1 MDDRTA
7 TDTAVGKAGGRV
19 LAAAQPPREAM
30 IPAADRLKA
39 IGLMCLA
46 VALFSGLDTAA
57 KYLVTH
63 ANLPMVQI
71 VWARFLGQFL
81 VMLSLLSALPLT
93 ALLRTRK
100 LKLELLRSLLMVS
113 TTACNF
119 LALRHLRLDQTVS
132 VAFLAPLIVALLAGP
147 FLGEWVGWRRLV
159 AIFAGFIGVLIVV
172 HPGIGG
178 LHPAFAIAFAGML
191 AYAFFM
197 LLTRFLAA
205 HDAPL
210 VMLFY
215 SILLGT
221 FALAPFA
228 IWQWVWP
235 QTLSEW
241 LLLMSL
247 GVLGGTGHYL
257 FIHAYRLAPASS
269 VAPFLYVQILTM
281 VAFGFAVFGDVPDV
295 WTLVGAAVIV
305 GSGIY
310 LLHRERSLREEVAAV
325 DPM

>member
-1 MDDRTA
+1 
-7 TDTAVGKAGGRV
+7 
-19 LAAAQPPREAM
+19 
-30 IPAADRLKA
+30 
-39 IGLMCLA
+39 
-46 VALFSGLDTAA
+46 
-57 KYLVTH
+57 
-63 ANLPMVQI
+63 
-71 VWARFLGQFL
+71 
-81 VMLSLLSALPLT
+81 
-93 ALLRTRK
+93 
-100 LKLELLRSLLMVS
+100 MVS

-159 AIFAGFIGVLIVV
+159 AIFVGFIGVLIVV

-178 LHPAFAIAFAGML
+178 LHPAFAFAFGGML

-197 LLTRFLAA
+197 LLTRYLAA
-205 HDAPL
+205 YDAPL

-241 LLLMSL
+241 LLLLCL

-269 VAPFLYVQILTM
+269 VAPFLYMQILTM

-295 WTLVGAAVIV
+295 WTLVGAGGRSSPPASTFCTASAACAKRWRPPTRCSPSRPSARRR
-305 GSGIY
+305 GGRASSRPTPRSGP
-310 LLHRERSLREEVAAV
+310 RRWPRAWPPSAPGRR
-325 DPM
+325 PC

>member
-1 MDDRTA
+1 MDDRIRA
-7 TDTAVGKAGGRV
+7 DTAALGAGGQPR
-19 LAAAQPPREAM
+19 ATAQQREAM
-30 IPAADRLKA
+30 ISAADRLKA

-46 VALFSGLDTAA
+46 VALFSALDTSA

-63 ANLPMVQI
+63 AKMPVVQI
-71 VWARFLGQFL
+71 AWSRLAGQFL
-81 VMLSLLSALPLT
+81 MMLSLLSALPVG
-93 ALLRTRK
+93 ALLRTHK
-100 LKLELLRSLLMVS
+100 LKLELFRSLLMV
-113 TTACNF
+113 TTTVCNF
-119 LALRHLRLDQTVS
+119 MALRYLRLDQTVS

-159 AIFAGFIGVLIVV
+159 AIFVGFLGVLIVV
-172 HPGIGG
+172 HPGVGS
-178 LHPAFAIAFAGML
+178 LHPAFGFAFGAVL
-191 AYAFFM
+191 AYAIFM

-228 IWQWVWP
+228 LWNWVWP
-235 QTLSEW
+235 ASPSEW
-241 LLLMSL
+241 LLLAGL
-247 GVLGGTGHYL
+247 GIFGGTGHYL

-269 VAPFLYVQILTM
+269 VAPFLYMQMLTM

-295 WTLVGAAVIV
+295 WTLLGSLVIV

-310 LLHRERSLREEVAAV
+310 LLNRERALRAEVAPT
-325 DPM
+325 DPI